1 MSREGTRTLLRF
13 MPTRLNVIGQSI
25 MGSGWSVLLV
35 VIGCCAIMPAAA
47 LATTVSSSA
56 GGALDIVQS
65 TQKSCLS
72 TPAAKL
78 SLSGPVSAGDDL
90 LLAVTGQGYGS
101 AAPVVNGVSDPVN
114 GEWSALVN
122 DKSRTLGDKR
132 YLSYAVYQATNAKA
146 APSGVTVTV
155 DQKAGQSAAGAVL
168 LDVGGALKETQVEL
182 GTNLQKSSN
191 NTLTSPSATGAAG
204 DLAVGLFGAYNM
216 GQTFSAGTGWTLAST
231 AGHCTRAVAESEP
244 VSKSTSMTANASASS
259 WTNYIGG
266 LVTFAASASPTLAL
280 LPVPP
285 VNTARPTIGGTPR
298 EGSALTA
305 DPGSW
310 TGSPT
315 SYTYQWQDCDGL
327 LCSNISGGTGSSYT
341 LQASDLGKTIDVVVT
356 AANAGGSTSA
366 VSGQTST
373 VQTPPPPAN
382 TTLPTITG
390 SARQG
395 QTLTAST
402 GSWSNSPSS
411 YAYQWQDCSSSSSC
425 SNVSGATSSSY
436 VLQSSDVGKTID
448 VVVTATNAGGST
460 VATSAQTSTVEPPAP
475 ADTAAPAV
483 SGTAQQGQT
492 LTAST
497 GSWSNSPS
505 SYAYQWQDC
514 SSSSSCSNVSGATSS
529 SYVLQ
534 SSDVGKTIDVVVTA
548 TNAGGSTVATS
559 AQTSTVEPPAPAD
572 TAAPAVSGTAQQGQ
586 TLTASTG
593 SWSNSPSSY
602 AYQWQDCSSSSS
614 CSNVSGA
621 TSSSYVLQSSDVG
634 KTIDVVVTAKNGGG
648 SGSATS
654 AQTGTVQPPAASPP
668 VNTAAPAVSGT
679 AQQGQTLAASTGS
692 WSNSPSSYAYQWQDC
707 SSSSSCSNVSGA
719 TSSSYVLQSSD
730 VGKTIDVV
738 VTASNGG
745 GSASKASAQTGVVT
759 SASTGGG
766 GGHQVFANY
775 LGWGANLGS
784 NLPWNDVTQFVMFAL
799 DTENGTGLNA
809 SQNEVSSYNL
819 PNWTAMIH
827 SHGDQAFIA
836 IGGSND
842 ENWQNACDSTNQA
855 GFVTN
860 LVNYIV
866 SNGFDG
872 VDLDI
877 EQSGNLTASQLEG
890 CVQAIATA
898 AHAATTEQGKT
909 PIVAEEMDESLYNS
923 MPYSTIQYDISYLDQ
938 VQLEYFGYNP
948 DTDWNCGT
956 GSPANT
962 CAYVT
967 QMVAHAT
974 NQGIPADK
982 LLLGMDSSGGYAQ
995 GKYSTLGTTTS
1006 GVNTTSGTPSSIP
1019 VSSISS
1025 AISAGDIVLATT
1037 ENPPAHYQVL
1047 TTSGAAACSSN
1058 CSIPITGEVYGNGGY
1073 AFPSGSDVQS
1083 AYAGPWDCYNMGNYA
1098 ATHGLKGNM
1107 MFDLQDDESGHNGSF
1122 ACSDQ
1127 IGLGLGF

>member
-1 MSREGTRTLLRF
+1 MR
-13 MPTRLNVIGQSI
+13 RLSI
-25 MGSGWSVLLV
+25 LLV
-35 VIGCCAIMPAAA
+35 PCFLLAGTAAVA
-47 LATTVSSSA
+47 WGEVLPSSSSA
-56 GGALDIVQS
+56 GPARRSHHATPRIRRRQVAQHTSMAFLFGRRRAGSRVRHNRAGSAEAFRFNESTSGSAGAITVYV
-65 TQKSCLS
+65 
-72 TPAAKL
+72 PAASTSKTL
-78 SLSGPVSAGDDL
+78 VAGLYTDRSGMPRS
-90 LLAVTGQGYGS
+90 LLASGSTSVPKSAQWVTV
-101 AAPVVNGVSDPVN
+101 AIKRT
-114 GEWSALVN
+114 AL
-122 DKSRTLGDKR
+122 
-132 YLSYAVYQATNAKA
+132 AKA
-146 APSGVTVTV
+146 RAYWIAVLGKGGTLDTGARRSASCQGVTERE
-155 DQKAGQSAAGAVL
+155 AGLVALPRLWAEGARVKNC
-168 LDVGGALKETQVEL
+168 V
-182 GTNLQKSSN
+182 
-191 NTLTSPSATGAAG
+191 
-204 DLAVGLFGAYNM
+204 GAYVS
-216 GQTFSAGTGWTLAST
+216 GSQITKGTFSGAGTGS
-231 AGHCTRAVAESEP
+231 P
-244 VSKSTSMTANASASS
+244 
-259 WTNYIGG
+259 
-266 LVTFAASASPTLAL
+266 SPTGGA
-280 LPVPP
+280 
-285 VNTARPTIGGTPR
+285 PTTGGT
-298 EGSALTA
+298 T
-305 DPGSW
+305 
-310 TGSPT
+310 TT
-315 SYTYQWQDCDGL
+315 M
-327 LCSNISGGTGSSYT
+327 
-341 LQASDLGKTIDVVVT
+341 
-356 AANAGGSTSA
+356 NA
-366 VSGQTST
+366 
-373 VQTPPPPAN
+373 
-382 TTLPTITG
+382 
-390 SARQG
+390 
-395 QTLTAST
+395 
-402 GSWSNSPSS
+402 
-411 YAYQWQDCSSSSSC
+411 
-425 SNVSGATSSSY
+425 
-436 VLQSSDVGKTID
+436 
-448 VVVTATNAGGST
+448 
-460 VATSAQTSTVEPPAP
+460 
-475 ADTAAPAV
+475 
-483 SGTAQQGQT
+483 
-492 LTAST
+492 
-497 GSWSNSPS
+497 
-505 SYAYQWQDC
+505 
-514 SSSSSCSNVSGATSS
+514 
-529 SYVLQ
+529 
-534 SSDVGKTIDVVVTA
+534 
-548 TNAGGSTVATS
+548 
-559 AQTSTVEPPAPAD
+559 
-572 TAAPAVSGTAQQGQ
+572 
-586 TLTASTG
+586 
-593 SWSNSPSSY
+593 
-602 AYQWQDCSSSSS
+602 
-614 CSNVSGA
+614 
-621 TSSSYVLQSSDVG
+621 
-634 KTIDVVVTAKNGGG
+634 
-648 SGSATS
+648 
-654 AQTGTVQPPAASPP
+654 PPAASPP